1 MTLFF
6 LLDFIIKT
14 YTTYGIA
21 KAIQGPYM
29 WPIIGAINFFLS
41 PQGKFL
47 IFKLFY
53 AIHLNGA
60 SILQKKRLR
69 FQRDFVE
76 NSKMVL
82 SIGHLDF
89 SSIICIQPIRLRF
102 YSAQIHFKEINSNI
116 FFFDFLESGNK
127 SKKHRKKFFI

>member
-1 MTLFF
+1 MFFISVICLCSIVTLFF
-6 LLDFIIKT
+6 LLDFIIKN

-53 AIHLNGA
+53 AIHLNLIKHIMHGA

-76 NSKMVL
+76 NLKMAL
-82 SIGHLDF
+82 SIGHSDF
-89 SSIICIQPIRLRF
+89 SSIICIQQIRLRF
-102 YSAQIHFKEINSNI
+102 
-116 FFFDFLESGNK
+116 
-127 SKKHRKKFFI
+127 